1 MIKKIA
7 KQNTK
12 ERSSKNDIKQEQK
25 KVLKKRKPKLTS
37 KNISSKS
44 KEKKTSELPRKNKKE
59 IVLKRSSGKIEKFDT
74 DRLAQTV
81 SRGGVSYPVARN
93 IAKSTT
99 RKIKK
104 SIKNTSTQ
112 TKKKI
117 QPSSKN
123 TQKLKFKTKKDRER
137 IIITADQVKNL
148 VMDELI
154 ERNQQAPNQSF
165 SEMNTNLIEEKSLND
180 KEPVIDKVAANKN
193 KILFDPS
200 KQKGRS

>member
-1 MIKKIA
+1 MIKKLS

-12 ERSSKNDIKQEQK
+12 EKRSKNDMKKEQIN
-25 KVLKKRKPKLTS
+25 VLKNRKPKLTS

-44 KEKKTSELPRKNKKE
+44 KEKKTSKLPRKNKKE

-74 DRLAQTV
+74 ARLAQTV
-81 SRGGVSYPVARN
+81 SRGGVSYPIARD

-104 SIKNTSTQ
+104 SIKNTSTK

-123 TQKLKFKTKKDRER
+123 KQKLKIKTKIDRES
-137 IIITADQVKNL
+137 NYYC
-148 VMDELI
+148 
-154 ERNQQAPNQSF
+154 
-165 SEMNTNLIEEKSLND
+165 
-180 KEPVIDKVAANKN
+180 
-193 KILFDPS
+193 
-200 KQKGRS
+200 RSGKKFGQG